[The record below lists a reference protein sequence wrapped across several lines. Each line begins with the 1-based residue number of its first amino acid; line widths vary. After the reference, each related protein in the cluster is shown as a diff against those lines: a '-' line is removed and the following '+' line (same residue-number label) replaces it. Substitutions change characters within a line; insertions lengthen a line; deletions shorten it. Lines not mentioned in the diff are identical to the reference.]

1 LFKVEELDFITTI
14 LGNVRTALLIQ
25 KGMLLFLWI
34 LKVQVKSLAQSSEA
48 MRVGAWTQLPTPRDS
63 QGADRLA

>member
-1 LFKVEELDFITTI
+1 
-14 LGNVRTALLIQ
+14 
-25 KGMLLFLWI
+25 MLLFLWI